1 MPKNNEEDQNL
12 KPKVYNLI
20 DEYMAIL
27 RKNKAVGAETQSF
40 DDFFKSRAEEIVDK
54 EDEQA

>member
-40 DDFFKSRAEEIVDK
+40 DDFFKSRAEEIAK
-54 EDEQA
+54 SDEQT

>member
-40 DDFFKSRAEEIVDK
+40 NDFLKSRAEEIADK

>member
-1 MPKNNEEDQNL
+1 MPKNNEGDQNL

-40 DDFFKSRAEEIVDK
+40 DDFFKSRAEEIADK
-54 EDEQA
+54 EGEQA

>member
-1 MPKNNEEDQNL
+1 MPQNNEEDQNL

-40 DDFFKSRAEEIVDK
+40 DDFFKLRAEEIADE

>member
-27 RKNKAVGAETQSF
+27 RKNKAVGAKTQSF
-40 DDFFKSRAEEIVDK
+40 NDFFKSRAEEIADK
-54 EDEQA
+54 KDEQA